1 MNLLLIAE
9 NMTDTQFCDTFK
21 LAWTIIGYVI
31 FAIKVIVPIIL
42 IITGM
47 ITLGKAVM
55 AQKDDEI
62 KKAQG
67 LLIKK
72 VAYAVAVFLVIQIV
86 SIVIGLVSSSSS
98 YKTCAQCAFHPF
110 DPNCTGIIRTPD
122 TDSSNA
128 NNTNSTNN

>member
-1 MNLLLIAE
+1 MNLLLIA
-9 NMTDTQFCDTFK
+9 DAADDFCANFT
-21 LAWTIIGYVI
+21 LLWTIIGYVI
-31 FAIKVIVPIIL
+31 FAIKVIVPILL

-72 VAYAVAVFLVIQIV
+72 VAYAIAVFLVIQIV
-86 SIVIGLVSSSSS
+86 SIVIGLVSTDSK
-98 YKTCAQCAFHPF
+98 YKTCAKCAFHPF
-110 DPNCTGIIRTPD
+110 DTNCTGIIKTSD

-128 NNTNSTNN
+128 NK